1 MSFPSVEQV
10 QQLPVSHRQAI
21 PPEFLD
27 AMNHMNVRWYMA
39 LFDSAS
45 WTFFESFGMDADYY
59 AQGFGGFALKH
70 FIQYLAEVRVGE
82 TVAIHSR
89 ILERSTKRIHFMLF
103 MVNETTGK
111 LAATLEALGSNADMK
126 VRRTAPYPADL
137 AARIDAQLAEHQRL
151 DWDAPISGVIQA

>member
-1 MSFPSVEQV
+1 MSFPSLEQI

-21 PPEFLD
+21 PPEYLD
-27 AMNHMNVRWYMA
+27 TMNHMNVRWYMA
-39 LFDSAS
+39 LFDTAS
-45 WTFFESFGMDADYY
+45 WKFFAAFGMDADYY

-70 FIQYLAEVRVGE
+70 FIQYLAEVRLGE

-111 LAATLEALGSNADMK
+111 LAATLEALGSNADMRE
-126 VRRTAPYPADL
+126 RRTAPYPDDL
-137 AARIDAQLAEHQRL
+137 AVRIDGILAQHQQL
-151 DWDAPISGVIQA
+151 DWDAPVCGIIRA